1 MEAKALRVSLIV
13 GATFLMENLDSTVI
27 TTALP
32 QMAKSFDADPLHMSI
47 GVSVYIIMLAVF
59 IPISGWISEKFG
71 VKKVFGTAIL
81 GFLVASALCGLSQ
94 NLTEFTLAR
103 TLQGFFGAM
112 MVPVGRLS
120 VLKNTEKNDL
130 VSAIA
135 FITWPGLIGPILGPF
150 VGGYIT
156 TYFSWHWIF
165 FINIPLGLLAFFLAM
180 KYIPDT
186 NERSD
191 RKFDVKGF
199 ALSTIGMI
207 GFMLGLESF
216 TNDMLPVYY
225 SVPLM
230 LFSIL
235 VFYIFYLH
243 TKKIDN
249 PLLDFSELKTK
260 TYAITIYSGSIT
272 RMVIGM
278 APFLMP
284 LMFQV
289 GFGLTAF
296 ESGSLLM
303 ASMIGSLV
311 MKPATVWITRQFSF
325 RRVLVAN
332 TILLSLT
339 SFAMLLLFPDTPHWM
354 TITVLFISG
363 CVRSMQ
369 FSSLNTLAYADVPK
383 ERMNN
388 ANTLY
393 SAAQQ
398 MTLGMGITLGAFSL
412 KTASLFHGTEGHY
425 NVKDFHLA
433 FAIIGI
439 LGLVTLYEYLKLS
452 DRDGI
457 NVRNMKSRKR
467 AKNDLHKTH

>member
-1 MEAKALRVSLIV
+1 MESKALRVSLIV

-135 FITWPGLIGPILGPF
+135 FITWPGFIGPILGPF

-191 RKFDVKGF
+191 RKLDVKGF

-235 VFYIFYLH
+235 VFWYFIFFIYIP
-243 TKKIDN
+243 KKLI
-249 PLLDFSELKTK
+249 
-260 TYAITIYSGSIT
+260 IQYSI
-272 RMVIGM
+272 
-278 APFLMP
+278 FL
-284 LMFQV
+284 
-289 GFGLTAF
+289 
-296 ESGSLLM
+296 
-303 ASMIGSLV
+303 
-311 MKPATVWITRQFSF
+311 
-325 RRVLVAN
+325 N
-332 TILLSLT
+332 
-339 SFAMLLLFPDTPHWM
+339 
-354 TITVLFISG
+354 
-363 CVRSMQ
+363 
-369 FSSLNTLAYADVPK
+369 
-383 ERMNN
+383 
-388 ANTLY
+388 
-393 SAAQQ
+393 
-398 MTLGMGITLGAFSL
+398 
-412 KTASLFHGTEGHY
+412 
-425 NVKDFHLA
+425 
-433 FAIIGI
+433 
-439 LGLVTLYEYLKLS
+439 
-452 DRDGI
+452 
-457 NVRNMKSRKR
+457 
-467 AKNDLHKTH
+467 